1 MRGRALAV
9 AEDCAEGN
17 VDEAMHLWTLTSSR
31 KWQLEPPIHRTFTWC
46 GVDMPM
52 LIDTGSPVCVVP
64 REIYERNRERWPA
77 LQPSSIKLS
86 CYLGKLPILGQ
97 LDMKVAYKGA
107 VVDCSLV
114 VLNCPGPSL
123 CGRDLIFQL
132 SNAGSPVLNLTAE
145 AGSPTSLPAVD
156 DIVSEFQDVFSAE
169 LGCISGPP
177 VHLQLKEGATPKFCK
192 ARSIP
197 FALRDKVSQELDR
210 LVAIGVLSPVA
221 HAEWATPIVPV
232 LKKDG
237 TVRICVDF
245 KITLNPVCELE
256 QYPLPVID
264 DMFACLNGGE
274 YFSTLDLRDAYNQ
287 VPLDEESQKLC
298 VINTHRGL
306 FCFKRLPFGIASA
319 PAIFQR
325 KIETVLQGLPGVQAY
340 LDDVLVAERQGS
352 SETLRAVLQRFR
364 EHGVKLRLDKC
375 KFSQPSVT
383 YLGHQIDKNGLHP
396 TEKHVEAIAQ
406 APSPTNV
413 QELRSFLGMLSYYSK
428 FLPNLS
434 SLLAPLYQLLG
445 KNARWVWGEAQDTAF
460 ANAKQCLL
468 AAGVLVHYDPAKPLK
483 LECDASPH
491 GIGAVLFHTDGK
503 VNRPI
508 GFRSRTLT
516 TAERNYSQLERE
528 ALALV
533 FGVSKFRDYLLNRDF
548 TLVTDHQPLLGLLKA
563 EKPTPALA
571 AARIQRWALYLGG
584 FRYKLQYWP
593 GKLLLNA
600 DTLSRLPLQTP
611 APPARSEP
619 PEYVYALASF
629 DDGTVSV
636 EELKELTARD
646 LLLAEV
652 VEYTKNGW
660 PKHVKDTELM
670 PFSDRQLELSVAH
683 GLLYWGHRVV
693 VPTQARER
701 VLHMLH
707 ETHQGSS
714 AMKAV
719 ARSAFWWPGL
729 DREIEHLSASCHNCV
744 QNLPMP
750 ASAQP
755 VSSPAVKEKW
765 SRLHADFAGP
775 VAGSMILVVV
785 DAATKWIE
793 AVPMRH
799 ASTQSTIAS
808 LRSIFARFGV
818 PRTIVTD
825 NGTQFTSEEF
835 ATFAKNNNIAHLRT
849 AVYHPQSN
857 GLAERA
863 VRTIKEALKKI
874 SEGTLEEKL
883 VKVLFNY
890 RRTPC
895 HEGKSPSE
903 LLFGY
908 LIRSRLDSCFPPF
921 PGSTRE
927 TEEWTLPPDTAVYA
941 RNYGQGEKWTPGK
954 VQSTTGSRMVIIQTP
969 AGVVR
974 RHRPSAFQAERG
986 IRSERRS
993 PRPRR
998 GEPFGCSCA
1007 HTNRQRRRFER
1018 AACRPGGTRKTATAY
1033 PEGAG
1038 TTASFATLYSGKKA
1052 CTAFSILREEK
1063 CCKSACFV
1071 ISRRLSQACDVST
1084 TQRHVFPRPFFFP
1097 NSLSLA
1103 ML

>member
-1 MRGRALAV
+1 M

-64 REIYERNRERWPA
+64 REIYEKNWERWPP
-77 LQPSSIKLS
+77 LQPSGVKLS
-86 CYLGKLPILGQ
+86 CYLGKLPVLGQ

-107 VVDCSLV
+107 VVECPLI

-123 CGRDLIFQL
+123 CGRDLLFQL
-132 SNAGSPVLNLTAE
+132 SNAGSPILHMTAE
-145 AGSPTSLPAVD
+145 DGSPTSLPAAD
-156 DIVSEFQDVFSAE
+156 DIANEFQDVFSAE

-177 VHLQLKEGATPKFCK
+177 VHLQLKEGATPKF
-192 ARSIP
+192 
-197 FALRDKVSQELDR
+197 
-210 LVAIGVLSPVA
+210 
-221 HAEWATPIVPV
+221 
-232 LKKDG
+232 
-237 TVRICVDF
+237 
-245 KITLNPVCELE
+245 
-256 QYPLPVID
+256 Y
-264 DMFACLNGGE
+264 
-274 YFSTLDLRDAYNQ
+274 
-287 VPLDEESQKLC
+287 
-298 VINTHRGL
+298 
-306 FCFKRLPFGIASA
+306 
-319 PAIFQR
+319 
-325 KIETVLQGLPGVQAY
+325 
-340 LDDVLVAERQGS
+340 
-352 SETLRAVLQRFR
+352 
-364 EHGVKLRLDKC
+364 
-375 KFSQPSVT
+375 
-383 YLGHQIDKNGLHP
+383 
-396 TEKHVEAIAQ
+396 
-406 APSPTNV
+406 
-413 QELRSFLGMLSYYSK
+413 
-428 FLPNLS
+428 
-434 SLLAPLYQLLG
+434 
-445 KNARWVWGEAQDTAF
+445 
-460 ANAKQCLL
+460 
-468 AAGVLVHYDPAKPLK
+468 
-483 LECDASPH
+483 
-491 GIGAVLFHTDGK
+491 
-503 VNRPI
+503 
-508 GFRSRTLT
+508 
-516 TAERNYSQLERE
+516 
-528 ALALV
+528 
-533 FGVSKFRDYLLNRDF
+533 
-548 TLVTDHQPLLGLLKA
+548 HQPLLGLLKA
-563 EKPTPALA
+563 DKPTPALA

-584 FRYKLQYWP
+584 FRYKLQYSP

-600 DTLSRLPLQTP
+600 DPLSRLPLHTP
-611 APPARSEP
+611 EPPARSEP
-619 PEYVYALASF
+619 PEYVHALASF

-636 EELKELTARD
+636 EELKQLTAQD
-646 LLLAEV
+646 VLLTKV
-652 VEYTKNGW
+652 VEYTKHGW
-660 PKHVKDTELM
+660 PTHVKDAGLG
-670 PFSDRQLELSVAH
+670 PFSERRLELSVAH
-683 GLLYWGHRVV
+683 GLVYWGHRVV

-755 VSSPAVKEKW
+755 ISWPAVKEKW

-793 AVPMRH
+793 AVPMRQ
-799 ASTQSTIAS
+799 ASTSSTIAS

-835 ATFAKNNNIAHLRT
+835 AIFAKNNNIAHLRT

-863 VRTIKEALKKI
+863 VRTIKEALKKM

-921 PGSTRE
+921 PGSTQE

-954 VQSTTGSRMVIIQTP
+954 VQSTTGSRMVTIQTP
-969 AGVVR
+969 TGVVR
-974 RHRPSAFQAERG
+974 RHIDQVRSRPSPASARSGVRDQDEGSPSAAAAPAPTDNEGDLNKQPTDQVAPAQASPPIQKAQEPPQAL
-986 IRSERRS
+986 RRS
-993 PRPRR
+993 TRERKPV
-998 GEPFGCSCA
+998 
-1007 HTNRQRRRFER
+1007 QRLQ
-1018 AACRPGGTRKTATAY
+1018 Y
-1033 PEGAG
+1033 
-1038 TTASFATLYSGKKA
+1038 
-1052 CTAFSILREEK
+1052 
-1063 CCKSACFV
+1063 
-1071 ISRRLSQACDVST
+1071 
-1084 TQRHVFPRPFFFP
+1084 
-1097 NSLSLA
+1097 
-1103 ML
+1103 